1 MAAWSPAP
9 WGVLHSFIC
18 RHTATEYCSGATSH
32 VEWDRLLK
40 VYRSGQLRG
49 RCCGDREIQRWR
61 GDRLIRVR
69 LEKLRDEKP
78 GTSCF
83 SRLMSGLPS
92 ELTHLTWKGRSG
104 SIQKVSCLV
113 LGSAK
118 VFASDYKDLFSPNSM
133 SETRAP
139 AQGREAGWPWRECC
153 HLSRSK

>member
-1 MAAWSPAP
+1 M
-9 WGVLHSFIC
+9 
-18 RHTATEYCSGATSH
+18 
-32 VEWDRLLK
+32 
-40 VYRSGQLRG
+40 
-49 RCCGDREIQRWR
+49 
-61 GDRLIRVR
+61 R

-92 ELTHLTWKGRSG
+92 ELKHLTWKGRSG

-139 AQGREAGWPWRECC
+139 AHIAAAKWKRS
-153 HLSRSK
+153 LSFVPNVVGDAKQAFGKADFFEKKLSVNRIAILRG